1 MSDHQRSVSR
11 ERADGR
17 DRVDPPFEP
26 RLAAASLSGQSD
38 AAWARAA
45 TPHVGAAFLGG
56 IALDEPTRAAAREL
70 VARDREE
77 FLPDDPVAFV
87 DDQLAALSDAPL
99 TPGFNVRAT
108 SPAPVREVAAVCADR
123 DAIVEVNAHCRQNE
137 MCAAGAGESLL
148 RDGNRLCTYV
158 RAAADTGATVSV
170 KVRTEVA
177 GVDLPALAPRLADA
191 GAAIVHVDA
200 MDSEPVVGD
209 VAAATDA
216 FVLANNG
223 VRDRATVEEYLDLGA
238 GGVSVGRPSDDLAVL
253 RRVAAA
259 VEDWFDRRE
268 WEAPS
273 AGTGTGTRDTSRGG
287 NGSERGGGGPDP

>member
-1 MSDHQRSVSR
+1 MS
-11 ERADGR
+11 ER
-17 DRVDPPFEP
+17 PPAGSAP

-45 TPHVGAAFLGG
+45 TPHVDTAFLGG

-77 FLPDDPVAFV
+77 FLPADPVEFV
-87 DDQLAALSDAPL
+87 DDQLAALADAPL

-108 SPAPVREVAAVCADR
+108 SPAPIRGVAAVCADR
-123 DAIVEVNAHCRQNE
+123 DAIVEVNAHCRQDE

-148 RDGNRLCTYV
+148 RDGDRLCTYV

-170 KVRTEVA
+170 KLRTEVT
-177 GVDLPALAPRLADA
+177 GVDLSALSRRLDDA
-191 GAAIVHVDA
+191 GATILHVDA

-223 VRDRATVEEYLDLGA
+223 VRDRETVEEYLALGA
-238 GGVSVGRPSDDLAVL
+238 DGVSVGRPSDDPAVL

-259 VEDWFDRRE
+259 VEDYFDRPGRE
-268 WEAPS
+268 PTPAD
-273 AGTGTGTRDTSRGG
+273 AG
-287 NGSERGGGGPDP
+287 GSSP